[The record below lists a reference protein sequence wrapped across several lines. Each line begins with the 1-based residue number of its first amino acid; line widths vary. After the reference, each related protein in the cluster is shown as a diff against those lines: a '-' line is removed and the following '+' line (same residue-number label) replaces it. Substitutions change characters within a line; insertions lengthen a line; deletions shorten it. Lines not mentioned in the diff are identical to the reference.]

1 MKLTATQLALLKKV
15 SAELTEAGLDSAQLL
30 SLEVYDGSV
39 QTVAE
44 DDENEDTL
52 PELLEDFRGSW
63 SDGESDAFID
73 DEALISI
80 FALEQDIDFD
90 MAKAIIESHF

>member
-1 MKLTATQLALLKKV
+1 MKLSATQLALLKKV
-15 SAELTEAGLDSAQLL
+15 SAELSQAGLDSTQLL

-39 QTVAE
+39 RTVAE

-52 PELLEDFRGSW
+52 PELLEDFRRSW
-63 SDGESDAFID
+63 FDGESDSYL
-73 DEALISI
+73 DEESLISI

-90 MAKAIIESHF
+90 MAKATIEA